1 MPKDFLEAGKKRL
14 AGDTVREAISDDVKG
29 LLVKAR
35 QLKELFAEPLVEN
48 RSHALIVP
56 RRPLI

>member
-1 MPKDFLEAGKKRL
+1 VPKDFLEAGKKRL

-35 QLKELFAEPLVEN
+35 QLKGAFG
-48 RSHALIVP
+48 
-56 RRPLI
+56 